1 MEEKISKAIKVLEV
15 NKMISSSQTEFVES
29 SDIAIKALEK
39 QLEMLR
45 YCDEHKCCVGCEYRN
60 CEYEDESVLL
70 DDLTDCPLGYEY
82 CDGDCTYYNE

>member
-1 MEEKISKAIKVLEV
+1 MLEI

-29 SDIAIKALEK
+29 ADIAIKALEK

-60 CEYEDESVLL
+60 PHGKDETCMN
-70 DDLTDCPLGYEY
+70 DLIITI
-82 CDGDCTYYNE
+82 